1 MPVKAAK
8 MAIPSILGIF
18 RARKGPAIPQ
28 FFYQKETRIL
38 LIKQSERLGN
48 IVLMNA
54 AIDGLAR
61 ELPQAKIDLLL
72 PEIYRDVMSANS
84 AINEIIPVR
93 KKEYITQPWKLLS
106 LLGSIRKRRYDLAID
121 CSDVNSHSST
131 GAIYAI
137 LSGAGLIAGWRLSTR
152 QQFDIE
158 VERYDEKLHAS
169 EMYVRLLSGIFGKVI
184 SGHPYFDLKRITNTP
199 TGSNIGINCGGRGPK
214 RWPLDSFIEVGRA
227 LAADGYKIDF
237 ILGPDEDQLRPS
249 LQSSLPDNCRLLPL
263 LSLPKLMGVLAT
275 YDLFISSDTGPMHLA
290 WSLKVPVIAIFI
302 DSELDKFR
310 PLSSGSKAIMAA
322 PRLEPKTV
330 AEMASGILNAR
341 KITT

>member
-1 MPVKAAK
+1 MLVNAAK
-8 MAIPSILGIF
+8 MAIPSILGLF
-18 RARKGPAIPQ
+18 RVRRGPAIPS
-28 FFYQKETRIL
+28 FFFQKETRIL

-48 IVLMNA
+48 IVLMNT
-54 AIDGLAR
+54 AINGLAR
-61 ELPQAKIDLLL
+61 ALPQAKIDLLL
-72 PEIYRDVMSANS
+72 SEIYRDVMRANS
-84 AINEIIPVR
+84 DINEIIQVR

-137 LSGAGLIAGWRLSTR
+137 LSGAELIAGWRLLSR

-158 VERYDEKLHAS
+158 VERYDERLHAS
-169 EMYVRLLSGIFGKVI
+169 EMYVRLFSGIFGKVI
-184 SGHPYFDLKRITNTP
+184 SGHPYFNLERVP
-199 TGSNIGINCGGRGPK
+199 LSPSGSNIGINCGGRGPK
-214 RWPLDSFIEVGRA
+214 RWPLDKFIELGKL
-227 LAADGYKIDF
+227 LAAFGHKIDF
-237 ILGPDEDQLRPS
+237 ILGPEENHLRPE
-249 LQSSLPDNCRLLPL
+249 LESSLPGNCRLLPL
-263 LSLPKLMGVLAT
+263 MSLPKLMGVIST

-310 PLSSGSKAIMAA
+310 PLSSGSKAIMATSQ
-322 PRLEPKTV
+322 LEPKAV